1 MNEFISVSRIGEIL
15 EIIFDKPKV
24 NAICAATSRELGQVY
39 AEFRDD
45 PELRVA
51 IFSCAG
57 DGIFSA
63 GWDLKA
69 AEQGEDYLSDPG
81 VGGWWGFTTMTDLL
95 KPVIVAVN
103 GHAIGASF
111 EMLTRADF
119 VIAAE
124 HAEFWLPEI
133 RRGIPPEIASYTL
146 PRLLPR
152 QKAMEMLM
160 TGKHFSARELAELG
174 LINEVV
180 APGQAMASARRLADE
195 LILGAPLALA
205 AIKQVVQL
213 SQQMSLEQYYQSMY
227 DKAWPALDQALNSE
241 DFDEGINAF
250 MEKRDPDWK
259 GR

>member
-1 MNEFISVSRIGEIL
+1 MSEFISVSRNGGIL
-15 EIIFDKPKV
+15 EIILDKPKV

-39 AEFRDD
+39 AAFRDD

-69 AEQGEDYLSDPG
+69 AEQGE
-81 VGGWWGFTTMTDLL
+81 
-95 KPVIVAVN
+95 
-103 GHAIGASF
+103 
-111 EMLTRADF
+111 
-119 VIAAE
+119 
-124 HAEFWLPEI
+124 
-133 RRGIPPEIASYTL
+133 
-146 PRLLPR
+146 
-152 QKAMEMLM
+152 
-160 TGKHFSARELAELG
+160 LG
-174 LINEVV
+174 LVNEVV
-180 APGQAMASARRLADE
+180 APGQAMDGARRLADE
-195 LILGAPLALA
+195 LTLGAPLALA

-241 DFDEGINAF
+241 DFDEDINAF
-250 MEKRDPDWK
+250 MEKRDPNWK